1 MHRRDRYRRRRP
13 WYRRLADRIAAGAAS
28 ASLPL
33 LVLGGILVAVPGV
46 WLALPP
52 PSLPADTL
60 VYSRHGVLLAT
71 VYGTENRMPVPHD
84 AIPNVMRNAV
94 IAIED
99 DRYYEE
105 PDVDPVAI
113 LRALVTDVTAGRIL
127 QGGSTITQQLAK
139 NLYLGPER
147 TLGRKLAELLIT
159 LKLGSRYSKAQILDM
174 YLNDVYFGEGA
185 YGVEAASRVYFG
197 HSARTLTL
205 PEAALLAGLVNA
217 PSADDPL
224 VHPGAARAR
233 RNEVLLR
240 MAQLGYI
247 SPTTARRAAAAP
259 LGLRP
264 PGPTKTLA
272 PYFVH
277 YVEDSLAA
285 ASPRLAALLRTGGL
299 RITTTLSLKAQRA
312 ADQAM
317 ADAMPAGTP
326 VHGVVEPEGAIVG
339 LDPAT
344 GAILAMVGGRNY
356 VASPYNR
363 ATRALRQP
371 GSAFKYFVYTA
382 AVAAGYPPSTVKVS
396 APVRFPNG
404 HGGYYIP
411 HNFGYVYN
419 GPLTMRRAIAISD
432 DIVALKWADTLGPA
446 RINRL
451 AHSLGI
457 TAPLPNNLTTA
468 LGSGSISPLNLA
480 QALCPLANG
489 GFRVTPY
496 AVLRVTDADGRVV
509 FRTTPR
515 RVRVLTPQVAYV
527 VDELFTAPLRAADGT
542 AHNLT
547 GVMWRP
553 ADAKTGTSSQQRDA
567 WLAGFTPQLVGVV
580 WVGNDDDT
588 PIYMTG
594 DQAAGPVWAQ
604 FMARAL
610 AGLPAKWFTAP
621 PHIVWRRI
629 CVRTGLLANGC
640 CTAYREVFIAG
651 HVPTR
656 ISPGCSPNPSPG
668 AGGQANS
675 SPSPPIGGSATDILR
690 RILRAL
696 TP

>member
-1 MHRRDRYRRRRP
+1 MRRRERFGRRLP
-13 WYRRLADRIAAGAAS
+13 WYRRLAARIAGAAAGA
-28 ASLPL
+28 SLPV
-33 LVLGGILVAVPGV
+33 LVLGGLAVAVPGV

-60 VYSRHGVLLAT
+60 VYAKNGALLAT
-71 VYGTENRMPVPHD
+71 LYGAENRIPVPHD
-84 AIPNVMRNAV
+84 AIPDVMRNAV
-94 IAIED
+94 VAIED

-113 LRALVTDVTAGRIL
+113 LRAVVTDVSAGRIL

-139 NLYLGPER
+139 NLYLSPER
-147 TLGRKLAELLIT
+147 TIGRKLAELVIT
-159 LKLGSRYSKAQILDM
+159 LKLGSRYSKAEILDM

-185 YGVEAASRVYFG
+185 WGVEAASQVYFG

-224 VHPGAARAR
+224 VHPQAARAR
-233 RNEVLLR
+233 RNEVLAR
-240 MAQLGYI
+240 MAALGYI
-247 SPTTARRAAAAP
+247 SPAAARLAQAAP
-259 LGLRP
+259 LGLKP
-264 PGPTKTLA
+264 PGPVPNLA

-277 YVEDSLAA
+277 YVEDTLSR

-317 ADAMPAGTP
+317 ATAMPPGTP
-326 VHGVVEPEGAIVG
+326 VHGVVEPEGAVVG

-344 GAILAMVGGRNY
+344 GAVLAMVGGRNY
-356 VASPYNR
+356 AASPFNR

-396 APVRFPNG
+396 APVAFPDG
-404 HGGYYIP
+404 HGGTYVP
-411 HNFGYVYN
+411 HNFGDVYN
-419 GPLTMRRAIAISD
+419 GPLTMRRAIALSD

-446 RINRL
+446 RINAL
-451 AHSLGI
+451 ARSLGI
-457 TAPLPNNLTTA
+457 STPLPDNLTTA
-468 LGSGSISPLNLA
+468 LGSGSVSPLNLA

-496 AVLRVTDADGRVV
+496 AVVRVTDADGRVIY
-509 FRTTPR
+509 RGSPH
-515 RVRVLTPQVAYV
+515 RVRVITPQVAYV
-527 VDELFTAPLRAADGT
+527 VDQLFTAPLQAADGT
-542 AHNLT
+542 AHDLT

-553 ADAKTGTSSQQRDA
+553 ADAKTGTSSRQRDA

-610 AGLPAKWFTAP
+610 AGLPVARFSAP

-629 CVRTGLLANGC
+629 CERTGLLANGC

-656 ISPGCSPNPSPG
+656 VSPGCGSGGPNPAPG
-668 AGGQANS
+668 ADDGPGGAG
-675 SPSPPIGGSATDILR
+675 SPTDILR

-696 TP
+696 SP